1 MHVFII
7 TQYFPPEVGA
17 SASRWGDYTDIMLSK
32 GHKVTVLC
40 EMPNYPHGKI
50 FSGYKNSWQKKEVI
64 SENFTIIRSAVIAND
79 RSTSLKKLLH
89 YISFAFVAI
98 INAFKVKS
106 YDLLIISSPPLF
118 VGLVG
123 LVLNKFKKK
132 DYWLDVR
139 DLWPESVA
147 SLLNGKKSFYYKI
160 GKKIESLI
168 YTNAKGFIFPIP
180 SFEKYLSN
188 YPQNINKPMI
198 SLINGVS
205 DKFINKA
212 NSIKINEENIFTVL
226 YSGNLG
232 YAQDLRTIIDS
243 ANDLRDHKIIFKFI
257 GNGVCKNKLESYAIN
272 NNKIFFQDS
281 IDRDKLIVE
290 IRNAS
295 VCLVPLINSPLFNRA
310 LPSKMFEYMA
320 CSKPI
325 IVGIK
330 GDAKSLVE
338 LSKSGITIEPENSS
352 MLSSAILNY
361 FNNPAKAK
369 KDGTNGRKYIEAN
382 LIKKDLIS
390 SFIKKI
396 NTYD

>member
-1 MHVFII
+1 MHIFII
-7 TQYFPPEVGA
+7 TQYYPPETGA
-17 SASRWGDYTDIMLSK
+17 AASRWGDYTDELIKL
-32 GHKVTVLC
+32 GHNITVLC
-40 EMPNYPHGKI
+40 QSPNYPKGRY
-50 FSGYKNSWQKKEVI
+50 FPGYKLSWIKKEII
-64 SENFTIIRSAVIAND
+64 SPNLTIIRSANIANE
-79 RSTSLKKLLH
+79 RK
-89 YISFAFVAI
+89 SFFQKIIYYLVFMFSGI
-98 INAFKVKS
+98 INSFKVKN
-106 YDLLIISSPPLF
+106 YDFAIVSSPPLF
-118 VGLVG
+118 TGLIGVT
-123 LVLNKFKKK
+123 LKKIK
-132 DYWLDVR
+132 SVDYWLDLR
-139 DLWPESVA
+139 DIWPESA
-147 SLLNGKKSFYYKI
+147 YQIGQIKKSFFYFF

-168 YTNAKGFIFPIP
+168 YTNAKGFIFPVP
-180 SFEKYLSN
+180 SFEKYLIN

-198 SLINGVS
+198 SLFNGVS

-232 YAQDLRTIIDS
+232 YAQDLRTVIDS

-257 GNGVCKNKLESYAIN
+257 GNGVNKKKLESYAIN
-272 NNKIFFQDS
+272 NNNIFFQDS
-281 IDRDKLIVE
+281 IDRDELIVE

-330 GDAKSLVE
+330 GDAKSLVD

-369 KDGTNGRKYIEAN
+369 KDGANGRKYIEAN
-382 LIKKDLIS
+382 LIKKDIIN

-396 NTYD
+396 NSCN